1 MTETEKELK
10 DAVLTGLKEVMEN
23 GCEDIFRKWVER
35 HQKCV
40 DCGGEYFEKL

>member
-10 DAVLTGLKEVMEN
+10 DAVLTGLKEVMKN
-23 GCEDIFRKWVER
+23 SCEDIFRKWVER